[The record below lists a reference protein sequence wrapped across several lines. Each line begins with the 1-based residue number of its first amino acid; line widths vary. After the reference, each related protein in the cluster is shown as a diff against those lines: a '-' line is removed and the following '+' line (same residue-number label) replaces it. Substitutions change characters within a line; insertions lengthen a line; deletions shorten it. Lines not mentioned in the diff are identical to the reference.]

1 MWLLFAGTTLL
12 FAALYLLLRRSV
24 SRAARQIREIAT
36 DLATNRQ
43 TLLHSPDQR
52 LEALLVE
59 VNGLLAARQTDRI
72 RYERKEQELRKQ
84 MANITHDLRTPLT
97 SMLGFLE
104 LLQEG
109 QLTPEEQ
116 QDYLAI
122 VEKRTKALRSLI
134 SGFYEL
140 SRMEAG
146 DYPLNLQPL
155 NLQTLLKRALAEH
168 YPELTARG
176 FEVVLELPDEQAP
189 VIADEELVLRIYRNL
204 LQNVQKHGERSL
216 HVFQGRKGEKYVTIL
231 SNETS
236 SLQEADVPHLF
247 ERSFTADRA
256 RSEHNTGLGLAI
268 VQGLMQQMGYRV
280 SAEYR
285 EPVFRID
292 LEWSK

>member
-36 DLATNRQ
+36 DPATNRQ

-52 LEALLVE
+52 LEELLVE

-72 RYERKEQELRKQ
+72 HYERKEQELRKQ

-104 LLQEG
+104 LLQEKH
-109 QLTPEEQ
+109 LTPEEQ

-134 SGFYEL
+134 TGFYEL

-146 DYPLNLQPL
+146 DYPVNLQPL

-176 FEVVLELPDEQAP
+176 FQVVLELPDEQAP
-189 VIADEELVLRIYRNL
+189 VIADEALVLRVYRNL
-204 LQNVQKHGERSL
+204 LQNVQKHGERTL
-216 HVFQGRKGEKYVTIL
+216 HVFQGRRGDNYVTIL

-280 SAEYR
+280 SAEYQKPIFTIR
-285 EPVFRID
+285 LD
-292 LEWSK
+292 W

>member
-24 SRAARQIREIAT
+24 SRAARQIREIAA
-36 DLATNRQ
+36 DPATNRQ

-109 QLTPEEQ
+109 QLTLEEQ
-116 QDYLAI
+116 QEYLAI

-146 DYPLNLQPL
+146 DYPVNLQPL
-155 NLQTLLKRALAEH
+155 NLQTLLKRVLAEH
-168 YPELTARG
+168 YPELTAQG
-176 FEVVLELPDEQAP
+176 FQVVLELPEEQNP
-189 VIADEELVLRIYRNL
+189 VIANEALVLRVYHNL

-216 HVFQGRKGEKYVTIL
+216 HVFQGRIGDNYVTFL

-236 SLQEADVPHLF
+236 SLQEVDVPHLF

-280 SAEYR
+280 SAEYQKPIFTIR
-285 EPVFRID
+285 
-292 LEWSK
+292 LEW